1 MTKLPRLAFA
11 RLTAPPPADTLAFFD
26 GYFSPLGPDTYT
38 ITVTHAVDNDQATP
52 VSVTQQ
58 VTITAPEFSIDAG
71 LISSVYPPIGAV
83 GAYGDDLPYVVVADP
98 ALPWERSVTPGEAPS
113 PASAPLPWLALAVF
127 ADDEVVLA
135 PGTSSPVVTTTVGA
149 LLTPDPAIQKP
160 VGLTVDETVAAS
172 QCATI
177 IVTGAAFTAVLP
189 LTTELPLVAHGQAD
203 QTTAPPTLVS
213 VVIANRLAVAPT
225 GPVRYHAHL
234 VSLEGLAGFLGP
246 NATPLPTQ
254 PGSDA
259 LVDVQL
265 VSLFGWTFTSTP
277 AAGLDFAQL
286 AAGLVSSEVAT
297 PVLALPVPSDADLP
311 AEVAARLSQGFVPMA
326 AVIGDG
332 DRSYAWYRGPLTAAV
347 PQPVAAVG
355 TPPVPVA
362 QATSADAL
370 TIYLGAEGV
379 FDQSYAAAWNLG
391 RNLAL
396 ADGVFA
402 DAIVAARCATRTALG
417 TLARRRALAAL
428 AESDDPA
435 ADLAPAAVS
444 RAAALQVG
452 GLGQAWTAML
462 GEAVAAGRPE
472 TGQRRRGR
480 SGRRSRPDP
489 RAALASPGVAAAL
502 GSAAEGPLATVAAWL
517 ARLAR
522 LESIPFD
529 HLVPDLRMLPPES
542 IRFAYVDPTWLA
554 AASAGA
560 TSLALH
566 GTADRA
572 IQAAL
577 APWLAAQVAAA
588 RATAPPV
595 AAVLIRSQM
604 ITAWPGLVITA
615 SAAGAPVAVVR
626 DDVLAPGVRLVLF
639 AAVPDTV
646 SLAQP
651 YRGLRFGVEDG
662 GQLAPRVVNDPAT
675 TGALIAGAAPVTV
688 PLRTPATGATGG
700 VLDLASLIP
709 SLVAAT
715 GVVGFASDATVTWN
729 GAALAVQVVSA
740 TELIATV
747 PAASLATA
755 GTATVQVTTGGITS
769 AAWPFTITDPAAGPT
784 AVARPPRSRVDAAAT
799 TAPIVGLVPTSAPA
813 GSPDLALAIL
823 GGFGPGALAL
833 QLVIAP
839 ERQDF
844 LPEAP

>member
-98 ALPWERSVTPGEAPS
+98 ALPWERSVTPGQAPS

-160 VGLTVDETVAAS
+160 VGITVDDAVAAS

-355 TPPVPVA
+355 SPPVPVA

-472 TGQRRRGR
+472 TGQRR
-480 SGRRSRPDP
+480 SGPV
-489 RAALASPGVAAAL
+489 G
-502 GSAAEGPLATVAAWL
+502 ATVAPRSPRGPGQPRRRGGAGVGRRG
-517 ARLAR
+517 AAGDRRRLA
-522 LESIPFD
+522 
-529 HLVPDLRMLPPES
+529 
-542 IRFAYVDPTWLA
+542 
-554 AASAGA
+554 G
-560 TSLALH
+560 
-566 GTADRA
+566 
-572 IQAAL
+572 
-577 APWLAAQVAAA
+577 
-588 RATAPPV
+588 
-595 AAVLIRSQM
+595 
-604 ITAWPGLVITA
+604 
-615 SAAGAPVAVVR
+615 
-626 DDVLAPGVRLVLF
+626 
-639 AAVPDTV
+639 
-646 SLAQP
+646 
-651 YRGLRFGVEDG
+651 
-662 GQLAPRVVNDPAT
+662 
-675 TGALIAGAAPVTV
+675 
-688 PLRTPATGATGG
+688 
-700 VLDLASLIP
+700 
-709 SLVAAT
+709 
-715 GVVGFASDATVTWN
+715 
-729 GAALAVQVVSA
+729 
-740 TELIATV
+740 
-747 PAASLATA
+747 
-755 GTATVQVTTGGITS
+755 
-769 AAWPFTITDPAAGPT
+769 
-784 AVARPPRSRVDAAAT
+784 
-799 TAPIVGLVPTSAPA
+799 PA
-813 GSPDLALAIL
+813 GSPRVDPLRPPGARPAHAAAGVDPVRLCRPDLAGRRQRRRHQPGLARHRRSRDP
-823 GGFGPGALAL
+823 GRPRAVARGPGRGGARDRAPGGRGADPLADDHG
-833 QLVIAP
+833 VAGAGDH
-839 ERQDF
+839 R
-844 LPEAP
+844 

>member
-1 MTKLPRLAFA
+1 
-11 RLTAPPPADTLAFFD
+11 
-26 GYFSPLGPDTYT
+26 
-38 ITVTHAVDNDQATP
+38 
-52 VSVTQQ
+52 
-58 VTITAPEFSIDAG
+58 
-71 LISSVYPPIGAV
+71 
-83 GAYGDDLPYVVVADP
+83 
-98 ALPWERSVTPGEAPS
+98 
-113 PASAPLPWLALAVF
+113 
-127 ADDEVVLA
+127 
-135 PGTSSPVVTTTVGA
+135 
-149 LLTPDPAIQKP
+149 
-160 VGLTVDETVAAS
+160 
-172 QCATI
+172 
-177 IVTGAAFTAVLP
+177 VTGAAFTAVLP

-362 QATSADAL
+362 QATSADAP
-370 TIYLGAEGV
+370 
-379 FDQSYAAAWNLG
+379 
-391 RNLAL
+391 
-396 ADGVFA
+396 
-402 DAIVAARCATRTALG
+402 
-417 TLARRRALAAL
+417 
-428 AESDDPA
+428 DDLP
-435 ADLAPAAVS
+435 
-444 RAAALQVG
+444 
-452 GLGQAWTAML
+452 
-462 GEAVAAGRPE
+462 
-472 TGQRRRGR
+472 RRRGR
-480 SGRRSRPDP
+480 VRPELRRGVEPRAQPGPGRRRVRGRDRRRPVRDP
-489 RAALASPGVAAAL
+489 DRARDPGPASSAGGAGRERRPRRGPGPGRGVAGGRAAGRGPGPGLDRDARRGGRRGTSGNRTASVGAGRGDGRAPIPARPWPAPASRRRWR
-502 GSAAEGPLATVAAWL
+502 SAAEAPLATVAAWL

-588 RATAPPV
+588 SATAPPV

-626 DDVLAPGVRLVLF
+626 DDVLAPGGAPGLVRGG
-639 AAVPDTV
+639 ARHREPGPAVPRAA
-646 SLAQP
+646 LWR
-651 YRGLRFGVEDG
+651 RGRRSARAAR
-662 GQLAPRVVNDPAT
+662 GQRSGDHRGADRRGRPGDRAACGPRRPAPPA
-675 TGALIAGAAPVTV
+675 AS
-688 PLRTPATGATGG
+688 
-700 VLDLASLIP
+700 LDLASLIP

-755 GTATVQVTTGGITS
+755 GTATVQVTTGGVTS
-769 AAWPFTITDPAAGPT
+769 AAWPFTITDPAAGP
-784 AVARPPRSRVDAAAT
+784 AAAARPPRSSVDAVAT